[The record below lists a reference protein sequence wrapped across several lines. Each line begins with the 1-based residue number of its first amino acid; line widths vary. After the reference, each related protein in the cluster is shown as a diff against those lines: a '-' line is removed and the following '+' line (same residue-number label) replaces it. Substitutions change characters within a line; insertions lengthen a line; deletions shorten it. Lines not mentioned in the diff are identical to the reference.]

1 MKLSRDIL
9 RSEAEIAERV
19 RQLGREITEAYAGQ
33 EISVLG
39 ILKGAFVFL
48 ADLTRQIRL
57 PMEVGFVESV
67 ASRRSDSL
75 TEIVFSTSLRF
86 SSSFR
91 VEGMHLLLVEDILD
105 TGVTLAYLCE
115 QIQLYGPRSL
125 RVCTLLDKPHRRK
138 VDFKP
143 DFVGFQ
149 VPDRHVVGYGLDYQ
163 GKYRNLPF
171 LTYVE

>member
-1 MKLSRDIL
+1 VKLSRDVL
-9 RSEAEIAERV
+9 RSESEIAERV
-19 RQLGREITEAYAGQ
+19 RQLGKEITETYAGQ

-39 ILKGAFVFL
+39 VLKGAFIFL
-48 ADLTRQIRL
+48 ADLTRQVRL
-57 PMEVGFVESV
+57 PMDVGFVESV
-67 ASRRSDSL
+67 ATRRSDSL
-75 TEIVFSTSLRF
+75 TEIVFATSLRF

-91 VEGMHLLLVEDILD
+91 IEGMHLLLVEDILD

-115 QIQLYGPRSL
+115 QIQVYHPRSL
-125 RVCTLLDKPHRRK
+125 RVCSLLDKPHRRK
-138 VDFKP
+138 VDFTP
-143 DFVGFQ
+143 DFIGFQ

>member
-1 MKLSRDIL
+1 MKLSREVL
-9 RSEAEIAERV
+9 RSEAEIAERI
-19 RQLGREITEAYAGQ
+19 QQMGKEITEAYAGQ

-39 ILKGAFVFL
+39 VLKGAYVFL

-57 PMEVGFVESV
+57 PIEVGFVESV
-67 ASRRSDSL
+67 ASRRSENL
-75 TEIVFSTSLRF
+75 TEIVFSTSLKF
-86 SSSFR
+86 TSSFR
-91 VEGMHLLLVEDILD
+91 IEGMHLLLVEDILD

-115 QIQLYGPRSL
+115 QIQLYAPRSL

-138 VDFKP
+138 VDFSP
-143 DFVGFQ
+143 DFVGFK

-163 GKYRNLPF
+163 GKYRNLPY

>member
-9 RSEAEIAERV
+9 HSEAEIAERV
-19 RQLGREITEAYAGQ
+19 RQMGKEITESYAGQ

-39 ILKGAFVFL
+39 VLKGAFVFL

-86 SSSFR
+86 TSSFR

-115 QIQLYGPRSL
+115 QIQLYAPRSL

-138 VDFKP
+138 VDFSP
-143 DFVGFQ
+143 DFVGFK

-163 GKYRNLPF
+163 GKYRNLPY

>member
-1 MKLSRDIL
+1 MKLSREIL

-19 RQLGREITEAYAGQ
+19 QQIGKEITEAYAGQ

-39 ILKGAFVFL
+39 VLKGAFIFL

-86 SSSFR
+86 TWSFR
-91 VEGMHLLLVEDILD
+91 IEGMHLLLVEDILD

-138 VDFKP
+138 VDFSP
-143 DFVGFQ
+143 DFVGFK

-163 GKYRNLPF
+163 GKYRNLPY
-171 LTYVE
+171 LTYVD

>member
-1 MKLSRDIL
+1 MKLSRDVL
-9 RSEAEIAERV
+9 RSDSEIAERV
-19 RQLGREITEAYAGQ
+19 RQLGKEITDTYAGQ

-39 ILKGAFVFL
+39 VLKGAFIFL

-57 PMEVGFVESV
+57 PMDLGFVESV

-75 TEIVFSTSLRF
+75 TEIIFATALRF

-91 VEGMHLLLVEDILD
+91 IEGTHLLLVEDILD

-115 QIQLYGPRSL
+115 QIQLYQPRSL
-125 RVCTLLDKPHRRK
+125 RVCSLLDKPHRRK
-138 VDFKP
+138 VDFSP

>member
-1 MKLSRDIL
+1 MKVSREIV

-19 RQLGREITEAYAGQ
+19 QQLGKEITEAYAGQ

-39 ILKGAFVFL
+39 VLKGAFVFL
-48 ADLTRQIRL
+48 ADLTRQIKL
-57 PMEVGFVESV
+57 PIEVGFVESV
-67 ASRRSDSL
+67 SSRRSDSL
-75 TEIVFSTSLRF
+75 TEITFSTSLRF
-86 SSSFR
+86 TSSFR
-91 VEGMHLLLVEDILD
+91 IEGMHLLLVEDILD

-115 QIQLYGPRSL
+115 QIQLYAPRSL

-138 VDFKP
+138 VDFSP
-143 DFVGFQ
+143 DFVGFK

-163 GKYRNLPF
+163 GKYRNLPY